1 MQNFGE
7 NFAFEVQFFKIPH
20 QIHNFSKF
28 RILKKISHLMHSNSK
43 QITTRTME
51 LAVKNSQVIY
61 HNYNLTF
68 LTSFTLWRN
77 MSWNSSMLQEKVLE
91 TLARYDN
98 KKQKAPVINAKIQQD
113 CSKFIYLFY
122 FSKNSRPFTVISNQ
136 LGKDSNAE
144 WKMKTMVEN
153 S

>member
-1 MQNFGE
+1 MTFDFWVSRQVSKNGKGRQ
-7 NFAFEVQFFKIPH
+7 VKKTLKIGP
-20 QIHNFSKF
+20 
-28 RILKKISHLMHSNSK
+28 LVK
-43 QITTRTME
+43 QITIRTME
-51 LAVKNSQVIY
+51 LVVKNSQVIY
-61 HNYNLTF
+61 HNYNLAF

-91 TLARYDN
+91 TSARYDN

-113 CSKFIYLFY
+113 CSKFIYLFH
-122 FSKNSRPFTVISNQ
+122 FSKNSRPFIVISNQ